1 LGVEGVNF
9 ECGGGGGES
18 EDGEAVEGGELW
30 EPPDGVDVMGLWESV
45 DLWTPWEGGACNGHW
60 FRVLEGVCVLG
71 GVVGLKCLK
80 EVGLVGNEKSL
91 NGF

>member
-1 LGVEGVNF
+1 
-9 ECGGGGGES
+9 
-18 EDGEAVEGGELW
+18 
-30 EPPDGVDVMGLWESV
+30 MGLWESV